1 MSTPTTPPAFDASAY
16 DPAAVPPRP
25 APPTPPASGGKVVAL
40 VVAVIGGV
48 ALLGTA
54 IGSGVA
60 AARGAFSVD
69 ETLTAAAAGVTS
81 LDIDASGASFAI
93 AYGDVDEAVL
103 EVTNA
108 DDGWRVSRDGGELS
122 VDRRDGFFRGWWFG
136 GDWFGGD
143 WFDDEQTVVLTLP
156 ERLKGAGLDVDLSL
170 SGGSLTAEGDFGEV
184 DAEVGAGY
192 LSLDGSVASLEVD
205 LSAGQADLA
214 LADVAEAGFT
224 VAAGR
229 LDAELT
235 GDAPAEVTVDV
246 SAGSLDLVLPDETYA
261 VRSDVSAGDFDN
273 RLDVESSS
281 PREISVQ
288 VAAGDATLR
297 PGGASA
303 R

>member
-1 MSTPTTPPAFDASAY
+1 MSTPTTPPTFGASAY

-25 APPTPPASGGKVVAL
+25 APPTPPASGGKVVAI

-54 IGSGVA
+54 IGAGVS
-60 AARGAFSVD
+60 AARGAFSTD
-69 ETLTAAAAGVTS
+69 ETLTASADGVTS
-81 LDIDASGASFAI
+81 LDIDASAASFAI

-122 VDRRDGFFRGWWFG
+122 VDRRDGLFRGWWFG
-136 GDWFGGD
+136 GDWLGGD
-143 WFDDEQTVVLTLP
+143 WFDDEETVVLTLP
-156 ERLKGAGLDVDLSL
+156 ERLRGAGLDAELSL

-184 DAEVGAGY
+184 DADVGAGY
-192 LSLDGSVASLEVD
+192 LSLEGSAHSLGVD
-205 LSAGQADLA
+205 LSAGQADIA

-229 LDAELT
+229 LDAELS
-235 GDAPAEVTVDV
+235 GDAPSDVTIDV

-261 VRSDVSAGDFDN
+261 VRSDVSAGDLDN
-273 RLDVESSS
+273 RLDVDSSA

-288 VAAGDATLR
+288 LAAGDATLR
-297 PGGASA
+297 SGSASG